1 MNNNILYTHR
11 TKLADIV
18 AENSCML
25 SVLQRLNIKLG
36 FGEATVAEACRRYN
50 LSADLFLIISN
61 IYSFKDY
68 LPSVETLKPSDTVQL
83 TSYLHASHRYY
94 KDLCFPLIHEKI
106 HSLVKELDQVSR
118 HLIDKFY
125 DDYDSEIENHFAY
138 EENFVFPYIER
149 LLMNENNDKE
159 KFRIGKF
166 EENHS
171 NIGEKLNDLKN
182 IIIKYLPE
190 TYSSPLRFDILKDIY
205 AVESELRKH
214 SLIENRLLVPLV
226 EKIENSNEQA
236 R

>member
-83 TSYLHASHRYY
+83 TSYLRASHRYY
-94 KDLCFPLIHEKI
+94 IGYMLPHVARHLDDILSHCDNLSRSLFSRFYNEYMSFLGEHFREEESEIFAIVEGVENNLTMDIGRLEAPHGDIDDRTNDLA
-106 HSLVKELDQVSR
+106 SLV
-118 HLIDKFY
+118 
-125 DDYDSEIENHFAY
+125 
-138 EENFVFPYIER
+138 
-149 LLMNENNDKE
+149 
-159 KFRIGKF
+159 
-166 EENHS
+166 
-171 NIGEKLNDLKN
+171 
-182 IIIKYLPE
+182 IKSLPE
-190 TYSSPLRFDILKDIY
+190 AVPTTLRCQMLKDIY
-205 AVESELRKH
+205 ALRDDLRVH
-214 SLIENRLLVPLV
+214 SRIEMHLLRPLV
-226 EKIENSNEQA
+226 EKFLKTEE